1 MLQTHLVYSL
11 PRSKNQPFLQGA
23 LFLSLEDGV
32 RNRDLGAGDLT
43 GPRASLL
50 LDPLS
55 GRS

>member
-11 PRSKNQPFLQGA
+11 SHSKNQPFLQGA

-32 RNRDLGAGDLT
+32 RHQDLGAGDLT